1 MKLLTKLSV
10 IPLRRTLN
18 TTNIVILP
26 SDSVNELRNI
36 TSRFCDVILRDDKFT
51 SCDHNVNNM
60 RFEFYVVKRRNKI
73 NSVFC

>member
-1 MKLLTKLSV
+1 MKLLTKLNV
-10 IPLRRTLN
+10 VPLRRTLN

-51 SCDHNVNNM
+51 SCDHNVNNL
-60 RFEFYVVKRRNKI
+60 RFEFYVVI
-73 NSVFC
+73 

>member
-10 IPLRRTLN
+10 ILLRRTLN

-36 TSRFCDVILRDDKFT
+36 TSRFYDVILRDDKFT
-51 SCDHNVNNM
+51 SCDRNVNNM
-60 RFEFYVVKRRNKI
+60 RFEFYVVK
-73 NSVFC
+73 

>member
-1 MKLLTKLSV
+1 MKLLTKLNV
-10 IPLRRTLN
+10 LLLRRTLN
-18 TTNIVILP
+18 TTNVVILP

-60 RFEFYVVKRRNKI
+60 RFEFYVVI
-73 NSVFC
+73 